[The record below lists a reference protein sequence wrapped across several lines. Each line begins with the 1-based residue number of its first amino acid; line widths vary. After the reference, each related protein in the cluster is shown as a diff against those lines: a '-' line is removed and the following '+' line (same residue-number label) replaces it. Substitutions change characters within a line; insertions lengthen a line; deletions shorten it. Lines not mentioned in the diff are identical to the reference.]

1 MKWILSPE
9 NPLIKEIKKIIK
21 KPEEKIFIEGINLV
35 EAALTSDYVQL
46 EQVLVTEDFIEK
58 KKEFFKSFQS
68 KIPVIGI
75 SERIAKTISETVTPQ
90 GIFAVAKFKFK
101 NINEIQNPTVVVVA
115 DRVQDPGNLGTIIR
129 ASEALGAEALL
140 ITPGTCNPLSGKV
153 LRASAGSM
161 FFIPVIEVSYEEINE
176 FISKNKITLVVT
188 ELKAKQPCFNLDL
201 TLPVAV
207 AFGNESHGVSEELKK
222 IKHISCRIPHR
233 GKTESLNVAMSAA
246 VLLYE
251 ILRQRSL

>member
-1 MKWILSPE
+1 M
-9 NPLIKEIKKIIK
+9 
-21 KPEEKIFIEGINLV
+21 
-35 EAALTSDYVQL
+35 
-46 EQVLVTEDFIEK
+46 
-58 KKEFFKSFQS
+58 
-68 KIPVIGI
+68 
-75 SERIAKTISETVTPQ
+75 
-90 GIFAVAKFKFK
+90 
-101 NINEIQNPTVVVVA
+101 
-115 DRVQDPGNLGTIIR
+115 
-129 ASEALGAEALL
+129 
-140 ITPGTCNPLSGKV
+140 
-153 LRASAGSM
+153 
-161 FFIPVIEVSYEEINE
+161 IEVSYEEINE